1 MNQALNPAPDKPSDS
16 APTGSQAT
24 AHLLLVDDSPTMRLY
39 LRHMI
44 QKLFP
49 AYSVTEAEDGK
60 TALRCLTTARVD
72 LIITDLQMPGMD
84 GQSLVQVL
92 RRNPILRKK
101 PILVVSAALDQQTRQ
116 DLAELGNEGL
126 ACLAKPVSPDSLQQA
141 IRTLLP

>member
-1 MNQALNPAPDKPSDS
+1 VSQTLNPAPNNAGTAG
-16 APTGSQAT
+16 APGAAS

-49 AYSVTEAEDGK
+49 TFSITEAEDGK

-72 LIITDLQMPGMD
+72 LIVTDLQMPGMD

-101 PILVVSAALDQQTRQ
+101 PILVVSAALDGQMRQ
-116 DLAELGNEGL
+116 DLAGLGNEGL
-126 ACLAKPVSPDSLQQA
+126 ACLSKPVDADGLQGA
-141 IRTLLP
+141 ILQLLS